1 MTKRPAI
8 VTYAHR
14 PTRPLT
20 DGASALGELSLL
32 LPGRTTIFVGTSQW
46 VTISTDPAG
55 ADCSI
60 DRKGSPIGQVD
71 EDGPDEMV
79 ALDGER
85 AVYGMKG
92 PQLSRLCREDGHPTW
107 RCSFRRTMARSVIAS
122 QPLTDN
128 APSGDLRPARQRS
141 IAKKRV
147 GMKSPILT
155 QSLSTAA

>member
-32 LPGRTTIFVGTSQW
+32 LPGRATIFVGTSQW

-128 APSGDLRPARQRS
+128 ALQETYDRRGKGLSQKIVDLLKRTRVAPCRS
-141 IAKKRV
+141 
-147 GMKSPILT
+147 L
-155 QSLSTAA
+155 